1 MTQLLKMILNAS
13 RMIHD
18 GSYRLKQLTKL
29 MKLQSV
35 MFAKETI
42 FSI

>member
-18 GSYRLKQLTKL
+18 GSYGLKQLTKL